1 MRAALETEAL
11 NAAARACFAAER
23 RGQGGAAA
31 ALRETLL
38 GVRDHQPLR
47 CGASGAGR
55 ISSPRV
61 WCACRLYKRQDD
73 LKAVAAQLKE
83 ALRKQEAERPPEP
96 EYDSDG
102 NEVMPPEP
110 EPDAAPAVEAEG
122 P

>member
-1 MRAALETEAL
+1 MQL
-11 NAAARACFAAER
+11 NEE
-23 RGQGGAAA
+23 GKV
-31 ALRETLL
+31 
-38 GVRDHQPLR
+38 VRPRLSEKRYSECATHQSLR
-47 CGASGAGR
+47 CGASGAQDLLTAR
-55 ISSPRV
+55 LCV
-61 WCACRLYKRQDD
+61 RLYKRQDD

-102 NEVMPPEP
+102 NEVLPPEP

>member
-1 MRAALETEAL
+1 MQL
-11 NAAARACFAAER
+11 NEE
-23 RGQGGAAA
+23 GKV
-31 ALRETLL
+31 
-38 GVRDHQPLR
+38 VRPRLSEKRYSECATHQPLR
-47 CGASGAGR
+47 CGASGAGK
-55 ISSPRV
+55 IFSPRV

-102 NEVMPPEP
+102 NEVLPPEP

>member
-1 MRAALETEAL
+1 MLRAALETEAL
-11 NAAARACFAAER
+11 NAAARACVAAER

-47 CGASGAGR
+47 CGASGAQDLLTAR
-55 ISSPRV
+55 LCV
-61 WCACRLYKRQDD
+61 RLYKRQDD

-102 NEVMPPEP
+102 NEVLPPEP

>member
-1 MRAALETEAL
+1 MRCFSGRQDLLT
-11 NAAARACFAAER
+11 ARLC
-23 RGQGGAAA
+23 
-31 ALRETLL
+31 
-38 GVRDHQPLR
+38 V
-47 CGASGAGR
+47 
-55 ISSPRV
+55 
-61 WCACRLYKRQDD
+61 RLYKRQDD

-110 EPDAAPAVEAEG
+110 EPDAVEAEG

>member
-1 MRAALETEAL
+1 M
-11 NAAARACFAAER
+11 
-23 RGQGGAAA
+23 
-31 ALRETLL
+31 
-38 GVRDHQPLR
+38 RDHQSLLG
-47 CGASGAGR
+47 GASRADE
-55 ISSPRV
+55 IFSPRV

-110 EPDAAPAVEAEG
+110 EPDASPAVEAEG

>member
-1 MRAALETEAL
+1 MLLRAALETEGL

-38 GVRDHQPLR
+38 GVRDHQPPR
-47 CGASGAGR
+47 CGASGAGK

-96 EYDSDG
+96 EVRF
-102 NEVMPPEP
+102 NPILIRF
-110 EPDAAPAVEAEG
+110 
-122 P
+122 